1 MHFSAPDTLSESWA
15 SSERFQALVE
25 LSPDGILVHD
35 GERIV
40 FANNAIRH
48 MIRGGRRILVGMP
61 IDALFELPLLKA
73 AAWEITGL
81 QRSHQSVP
89 SVADSLKR
97 VDGTVLPVEVRAL
110 AFIDHGLP
118 FVHLVIR
125 DISERIAAAEAA
137 KAMEQRL
144 QHAQRMEAVG
154 ALAGG
159 VAHEVNNMM
168 AVILGFSEFLLE
180 DGNVSEESV
189 PDVLQITKA
198 ATRAAS
204 ITQQLLAFSRRT
216 TTKPELIDLSDAVTA
231 AILTIRRMF
240 GSTRVVEL
248 DAAVHS
254 DVCIDPAQLEQVI
267 VNLSLNARDAT
278 DAGDRI
284 TVTTGT
290 EALTFGKA
298 CADGSI
304 IPAGEYALLSVR
316 DTGIGMDAPTQRRIF
331 EPFFSTKP
339 VGKGTGLGLAAVHGL
354 LSQSGCYINVVSTP
368 GEGAEFIV
376 HIPIHGTKSTNQH
389 DRSESH
395 YVGTVSSPR
404 ATILFVDQEA
414 SLRILAIRALEEAGF
429 SVVTAAN
436 AHEAADLIAQDGP
449 PGLVI
454 TDARGAI
461 DSSDLGQQLA
471 RQWPAL
477 PTVLMVHMPAD
488 RYWGNSPVSATATLQ
503 KPFTPNQLVSVVV
516 HALAAPGK
524 HNQKMDSV

>member
-1 MHFSAPDTLSESWA
+1 MHCAAPDALSESWA
-15 SSERFQALVE
+15 SNERLQKLVE

-35 GERIV
+35 GEHIV
-40 FANNAIRH
+40 FANSAIRH
-48 MIRGGRRILVGMP
+48 LVRGHRRELLGMP

-73 AAWEITGL
+73 AEWEITGL
-81 QRSHQSVP
+81 NLSYESVP
-89 SVADSLKR
+89 SVSDSLKR
-97 VDGTVLPVEVRAL
+97 ADGTVLPVEVRAH
-110 AFIDHGLP
+110 AFIDHGHP

-125 DISERIAAAEAA
+125 DISERVAAGEAA
-137 KAMEQRL
+137 RAMEQRL

-168 AVILGFSEFLLE
+168 AVIMGFSEFLLE
-180 DGNVSEESV
+180 DGHVSEESI
-189 PDVLQITKA
+189 PDVLQISKA
-198 ATRAAS
+198 ASRAAS

-216 TTKPELIDLSDAVTA
+216 ATRPELIDLSDAVTV
-231 AILTIRRMF
+231 AILIVRRMF

-278 DAGDRI
+278 IAGDCI
-284 TVTTGT
+284 KVTTGM
-290 EALTFGKA
+290 EVLTFGKT

-316 DTGIGMDAPTQRRIF
+316 DTGIGMDVPTQKRIF

-368 GEGAEFIV
+368 GKGAEFV
-376 HIPIHGTKSTNQH
+376 VYIPIYGTKSTNQH

-395 YVGTVSSPR
+395 YVGTVTSPR

-414 SLRILAIRALEEAGF
+414 SLRIVAIRALEEAGF

-454 TDARGAI
+454 TDAKGPI
-461 DSSDLGQQLA
+461 SSSSLGEQLA
-471 RQWPAL
+471 LQWPAL
-477 PTVLMVHMPAD
+477 RTVLMIHLPAE
-488 RYWGNSPVSATATLQ
+488 RYWGNFPVSATATLQ

-516 HALAAPGK
+516 HALAAGGK
-524 HNQKMDSV
+524 QN